1 MSENSIIV
9 RRSLHDELTSR
20 LRDMITE
27 GELKPGQKIPEA
39 ELCERF
45 GVSRTPMREALKV
58 LASEGLLNL
67 LPNRGAT
74 VAKITQEE
82 IEELF
87 PIMGALEAL
96 AGSIACERIG
106 EDELS
111 AIRRDHEQMLQH
123 YEQAEWV
130 AYSKLNRSI
139 HEAIFKASGNAS
151 LSALYQQFLIR
162 IHSVRFMAKRSPAR
176 WRQAIEEHE
185 QMMAALEARDGE
197 RLAKI
202 MMLHLQHKA
211 EMVQEGLKELEGER
225 S

>member
-1 MSENSIIV
+1 MSESPIIV
-9 RRSLHDELTSR
+9 RRSLHGELTAR
-20 LRDMITE
+20 LRDMIME
-27 GELKPGQKIPEA
+27 GALKPGQKVPEA

-96 AGSIACERIG
+96 AGKLACARID
-106 EDELS
+106 EDALL
-111 AIRRDHEQMLQH
+111 AIQHDHKMMLEH
-123 YEQAEWV
+123 YERGEWV
-130 AYSKLNRSI
+130 AYSKLNRSV

-151 LSALYQQFLIR
+151 LSTLYQQFLIR

-176 WRQAIEEHE
+176 WRQAMEEHE
-185 QMMAALEARDGE
+185 QMMDALGKRDGE
-197 RLAKI
+197 KLAQI
-202 MMLHLQHKA
+202 MTVHLQHKA
-211 EMVQEGLKELEGER
+211 EMVQEVLEELEGQPG
-225 S
+225 